1 MGSFIGVLRS
11 AEISSTPPWPWR
23 RTRVIGP
30 GATRGVRPRTY
41 PTCVPEPTRRRSAP
55 ATIGRM
61 SVVRSQVARVVVFD
75 GLVVALVGAVVL
87 VGSWRAAPW
96 TGGARAL
103 DLWAYALMAAAV
115 VALAARRVWPLATLV
130 VTVAL
135 SVAYLAVGYPVGP
148 FFLAPAVAMYSL
160 AARWPV
166 RGSLVALGVGFVALL
181 AGHTPGLVEAG
192 RDELLAQTAAGA
204 PWAAGWLG
212 LPWAIGTLVRLGRE
226 GATRDREEEARRR
239 AYEERLRVARD
250 VHDVVGPGQA
260 EVALEAIKTASKDA
274 LDELRATL
282 AVFRQPDEADAP
294 RRPTPGLDQL
304 ESLTADMADSGLP
317 VELLVTGERTCLPG
331 AVDLAAYRIVQESL
345 TNVLRH
351 AGGATATVRVTHEP
365 DTLDLEIT
373 DDGRGRAPRGD
384 GRAGQGLT
392 GMRERAA
399 AVGGTLEAGPRGGG
413 GFRVHARLP
422 SGEDHR

>member
-1 MGSFIGVLRS
+1 
-11 AEISSTPPWPWR
+11 
-23 RTRVIGP
+23 
-30 GATRGVRPRTY
+30 
-41 PTCVPEPTRRRSAP
+41 
-55 ATIGRM
+55 M

-103 DLWAYALMAAAV
+103 DLWAYALMATAV

-192 RDELLAQTAAGA
+192 RGELLAQTAAGA

-212 LPWAIGTLVRLGRE
+212 LPWAIGTLMRLGRE

-250 VHDVVGPGQA
+250 VHDVVGHGLAVINMQAGVALHVLGRRPDQA

-399 AVGGTLEAGPRGGG
+399 AVGGTLEAGPSGGG

>member
-1 MGSFIGVLRS
+1 
-11 AEISSTPPWPWR
+11 
-23 RTRVIGP
+23 
-30 GATRGVRPRTY
+30 
-41 PTCVPEPTRRRSAP
+41 
-55 ATIGRM
+55 M

-250 VHDVVGPGQA
+250 VHDVVGHGLAVINMQAGVALHVLGRRPDQA

-399 AVGGTLEAGPRGGG
+399 AVGGTLEAGPSGGG

>member
-1 MGSFIGVLRS
+1 VVL
-11 AEISSTPPWPWR
+11 
-23 RTRVIGP
+23 
-30 GATRGVRPRTY
+30 
-41 PTCVPEPTRRRSAP
+41 
-55 ATIGRM
+55 
-61 SVVRSQVARVVVFD
+61 D
-75 GLVVALVGAVVL
+75 GLVVALAGAVIGF
-87 VGSWRAAPW
+87 GSQQAAPW
-96 TGGARAL
+96 AGGARAL

-115 VALAARRVWPLATLV
+115 AALAARRLWPLPTLA
-130 VTVAL
+130 VTLAL
-135 SVAYLAVGYPVGP
+135 SVAYLAAGYPVGP
-148 FFLAPAVAMYSL
+148 FFLAPAIAMYSL
-160 AARWPV
+160 AVRWPV
-166 RGSLVALGVGFVALL
+166 RSSLVAFAVGFVALL
-181 AGHTPGLVEAG
+181 AGHTPRFVDAG
-192 RDELLAQTAAGA
+192 QGELLAQLTDGA

-226 GATRDREEEARRR
+226 EARRDREEEARRR

-250 VHDVVGPGQA
+250 VHDVVGHGLAVISMQA
-260 EVALEAIKTASKDA
+260 GVALHVLGKRPDQAQVALEAIKTTSKDA

-282 AVFRQPDEADAP
+282 AVFRQPDEAGAP

-317 VELLVTGERTCLPG
+317 VELLVTGGRACLPG

-351 AGGATATVRVTHEP
+351 AGKARASVRVAYEP

-373 DDGRGRAPRGD
+373 DDGRGLPPRGD
-384 GRAGQGLT
+384 GQGGHGIT

-399 AVGGTLEAGPRGGG
+399 AVGGSLEAGPRDGG

-422 SGEDHR
+422 SGEERL

>member
-1 MGSFIGVLRS
+1 
-11 AEISSTPPWPWR
+11 
-23 RTRVIGP
+23 
-30 GATRGVRPRTY
+30 
-41 PTCVPEPTRRRSAP
+41 
-55 ATIGRM
+55 M
-61 SVVRSQVARVVVFD
+61 SVVRSPVARVVVFD
-75 GLVVALVGAVVL
+75 GLVVALAGVVVVVGT
-87 VGSWRAAPW
+87 RQAAPW

-103 DLWAYALMAAAV
+103 DPWAYALMAAAV
-115 VALAARRVWPLATLV
+115 AALAARRVWPLATLV

-135 SVAYLAVGYPVGP
+135 SVAYLAAGYPVGP
-148 FFLAPAVAMYSL
+148 FFLAPAIAMYSL

-166 RGSLVALGVGFVALL
+166 RGSLVAVAVGVVALL
-181 AGHTPGLVEAG
+181 AGHTLGLVDAG
-192 RDELLAQTAAGA
+192 GDVLLAQTAQGA

-212 LPWAIGTLVRLGRE
+212 LPWAIGTVVRLGRE

-250 VHDVVGPGQA
+250 VHDVVGHGLAVINMQAGVALHVLGKRPDQA
-260 EVALEAIKTASKDA
+260 EVALQAIKTASKDA

-282 AVFRQPDEADAP
+282 AVFRQPDEAGPP

-317 VELLVTGERTCLPG
+317 IELLVTGERTCLSG

-351 AGGATATVRVTHEP
+351 AGKATATVRVTHEL

-373 DDGRGRAPRGD
+373 DDGRGRGPRGD
-384 GRAGQGLT
+384 GQVGQGLT

-399 AVGGTLEAGPRGGG
+399 AVGGTLEAGPREGG

-422 SGEDHR
+422 SGEVPR

>member
-30 GATRGVRPRTY
+30 RATRGVRPRTY

-87 VGSWRAAPW
+87 VGS
-96 TGGARAL
+96 
-103 DLWAYALMAAAV
+103 
-115 VALAARRVWPLATLV
+115 
-130 VTVAL
+130 
-135 SVAYLAVGYPVGP
+135 
-148 FFLAPAVAMYSL
+148 SL
-160 AARWPV
+160 AARWSV

-250 VHDVVGPGQA
+250 VHDVVGHGLAVINMQAGVALHVLGRRPDQA

-274 LDELRATL
+274 LDE
-282 AVFRQPDEADAP
+282 
-294 RRPTPGLDQL
+294 L

-399 AVGGTLEAGPRGGG
+399 AVGGTLEAGPSGGG

>member
-1 MGSFIGVLRS
+1 
-11 AEISSTPPWPWR
+11 
-23 RTRVIGP
+23 
-30 GATRGVRPRTY
+30 
-41 PTCVPEPTRRRSAP
+41 
-55 ATIGRM
+55 M

-148 FFLAPAVAMYSL
+148 FFLAPAVAVYSL
-160 AARWPV
+160 AARWSV

-250 VHDVVGPGQA
+250 VHDVVGHGLAVINMQAGVALHVLGRRPDQA

-282 AVFRQPDEADAP
+282 AVFRRPDEADAP

>member
-1 MGSFIGVLRS
+1 
-11 AEISSTPPWPWR
+11 
-23 RTRVIGP
+23 
-30 GATRGVRPRTY
+30 
-41 PTCVPEPTRRRSAP
+41 
-55 ATIGRM
+55 M

-212 LPWAIGTLVRLGRE
+212 LPWAIGTLMRLGRE
-226 GATRDREEEARRR
+226 GATRDREEEARDR

-250 VHDVVGPGQA
+250 VHDVVGHGLAVINMQAGVALHVLGRRPDQA

-399 AVGGTLEAGPRGGG
+399 AVGGTLEAGPSGGG

>member
-1 MGSFIGVLRS
+1 
-11 AEISSTPPWPWR
+11 
-23 RTRVIGP
+23 
-30 GATRGVRPRTY
+30 
-41 PTCVPEPTRRRSAP
+41 
-55 ATIGRM
+55 M

-212 LPWAIGTLVRLGRE
+212 LPWAIGTLMRLGRE

-250 VHDVVGPGQA
+250 VHDVVGHGLAVINMQAGVALHVLGRRPDQA

-399 AVGGTLEAGPRGGG
+399 AVGGTLEAGPSGGG